1 MTNQNPAVPQPP
13 QGGNSFKQNRDILA
27 KVNAH
32 ADRSMDRLFADID
45 ELLGDDLGNDSN
57 SAPTQHNSYATEQ
70 YPQLQQSI
78 YPPQRSLSAGA
89 ATPSEQPN
97 NTAKPKRA
105 IPLWLKALL
114 GIGVTSIAAGGLL
127 TWTWL
132 VNERKITLPQAI
144 DTSWLPFQS
153 QRVSPQDAKFADYM
167 RKSIAKIDA
176 TAQTTLATNNT
187 PTPATTTV
195 APAPAVTPAA
205 PVATTPNTIVT
216 AAAPVAPTAVKPKIA
231 LVKTLPKGNRPSA
244 IFEIDRQSKTVTVG
258 QTIGKSNWSLV
269 SVNKSEITIKRKG
282 GEIRSVDVGQ
292 KF

>member
-13 QGGNSFKQNRDILA
+13 QGGDAFKQNRDILA

-45 ELLGDDLGNDSN
+45 ELLGDDLTHDPN
-57 SAPTQHNSYATEQ
+57 SPATQQHSYANEQ
-70 YPQLQQSI
+70 YPQLQQQ
-78 YPPQRSLSAGA
+78 YPQQRSLGA
-89 ATPSEQPN
+89 AADAPAQPV
-97 NTAKPKRA
+97 AKPKRA
-105 IPLWLKALL
+105 MPLWLKALL

-127 TWTWL
+127 TWL
-132 VNERKITLPQAI
+132 VNERKVVLPQI

-153 QRVSPQDAKFADYM
+153 QRVSSEDAKFADYM

-176 TAQTTLATNNT
+176 NAQTAPLATSNIPAPAT
-187 PTPATTTV
+187 SIVATPAT
-195 APAPAVTPAA
+195 TPAA
-205 PVATTPNTIVT
+205 PVATAPTKTIVT
-216 AAAPVAPTAVKPKIA
+216 AAPVAPKSVKPAIA

-244 IFEIDRQSKTVTVG
+244 IFEIDRQSKTVNVG
-258 QTIGKSNWSLV
+258 QPIGKSNWSLV
-269 SVNKSEITIKRKG
+269 SVAKGEVIIKRKG

>member
-13 QGGNSFKQNRDILA
+13 QSGNSFKQNRDILA

-45 ELLGDDLGNDSN
+45 ELLGDDLTNDTN
-57 SAPTQHNSYATEQ
+57 SASTQHNPYATGQ
-70 YPQLQQSI
+70 YPQLQQPI

-89 ATPSEQPN
+89 DTPSEQPT
-97 NTAKPKRA
+97 NTAKPKRTL
-105 IPLWLKALL
+105 PLWLKAFL
-114 GIGVTSIAAGGLL
+114 GIGVTAVAAGSLL
-127 TWTWL
+127 TWL
-132 VNERKITLPQAI
+132 VNERKITLPQTI

-153 QRVSPQDAKFADYM
+153 QQSPQDAKFADYM
-167 RKSIAKIDA
+167 RKSLAKIDA
-176 TAQTTLATNNT
+176 TSQTTLAANNT
-187 PTPATTTV
+187 PTPATTIV
-195 APAPAVTPAA
+195 APAPATTPAA
-205 PVATTPNTIVT
+205 PVATTPTSTIVT
-216 AAAPVAPTAVKPKIA
+216 ATAPVAPTAFKPKIA
-231 LVKTLPKGNRPSA
+231 LVKTLPKGNRPGA
-244 IFEIDRQSKTVTVG
+244 IFEIDRQSKTVNIG